1 MSLYG
6 ALSAGIAGLSAQSQ
20 SLSAISNNI
29 ANTSTIGYKR
39 VETRF
44 AELVTDTAGAAAYS
58 PGGVRTS
65 TANMIDA
72 QGSVVSSTNNTDL
85 AISGSGF
92 FVVRGSSSAASGL
105 PIQYTRAGDFRP
117 DAAGYL
123 VNSNGYYLQGWAL
136 DSAGN
141 RPVGSNDIATVQ
153 PINTTNIIGQAKE
166 TQNLTFGANLD
177 SRFTASALVPSST
190 APVASKSTSD
200 LTVYDSLGN
209 NQKVR
214 LTWHKVGIDT
224 WRLTASLPNGG
235 GSLVASTPTPL
246 MDDASVANAVIVKF
260 NTDGTL
266 NSMEQALATGA
277 GAGITGNGT
286 SVLVGG
292 KMNMT
297 FDFSA
302 SGASAS
308 QTIAFNFGTAGALG
322 TGKSDGLGQY
332 AQQYGSSPVVQDGAA
347 FGKLTGVSIDTL
359 GVVSALFSNG
369 QTRKVY
375 EIPLADFPNPNG
387 LQADRGG
394 VFNATTESGAVDLK
408 PSNSAGVG
416 QVSPGSLES
425 STVDIAQEF
434 SNMII
439 TQRAFSANGKVVKT
453 ADEMLTELLQIK

>member
-6 ALSAGIAGLSAQSQ
+6 ALSAGITGLSAQSQ
-20 SLSAISNNI
+20 SLSTISNNI

-136 DSAGN
+136 DNAGN

-177 SRFTASALVPSST
+177 SRFTASALIPSST

-224 WRLTASLPNGG
+224 WRLTTSLPNGG
-235 GSLVASTPTPL
+235 GSLVASAPTPL
-246 MDDASVANAVIVKF
+246 IDDSGATNAVIVKF

-266 NSMEQALATGA
+266 NGIEQAAA
-277 GAGITGNGT
+277 GGLTGNGT

-297 FDFSA
+297 FNFSA
-302 SGASAS
+302 SGASAA
-308 QTIAFNFGTAGALG
+308 QTVAFDFGTAGAIG

-347 FGKLTGVSIDTL
+347 FGKLAGVSIDTL